1 MDPLGD
7 SGQFIADIPAELE
20 RQVTR
25 AGRAMAR
32 LRAAQ
37 QRLNEHPGVSDALRK
52 VADAGA
58 ASAASSDSAIERLA
72 RVIAGA
78 PEHPAAQEV
87 VLAVMRV
94 VDGIECGVEV
104 VEQAGVSVG
113 LVPPVKNGEKRVAS
127 GAATAT

>member
-7 SGQFIADIPAELE
+7 SGQFIPDVPAALE
-20 RQVTR
+20 RQVAR
-25 AGRAMAR
+25 AGREMAR

-37 QRLNEHPGVSDALRK
+37 QRLEGQPGAPEALRK
-52 VADAGA
+52 VAALGA
-58 ASAASSDSAIERLA
+58 ASAASADSAIERLA

-94 VDGIECGVEV
+94 VDGIECGAEV
-104 VEQAGVSVG
+104 VEQACVAAGVF
-113 LVPPVKNGEKRVAS
+113 VPPKGSNGQTES
-127 GAATAT
+127 TAT